1 MKKIVLPAAAWA
13 ILCSSCAS
21 LTKSQVE
28 AVNHFSK
35 TSANFS
41 AYPSKVITALADVYV
56 ERGVY
61 LVNSLDDFEEIQAA
75 SDQNDDSSAEK
86 TVTQHINELDQLML
100 SKKKGY
106 ATGANVDIT
115 FKIIDK
121 YIQSLAVLSSDKHIT
136 AVGDQ
141 AVDLGAGLDSLIG
154 VYNAMPDTKKV
165 NKGIGGLV
173 GSVIMAGGKQWVRA
187 KQANEIKRFVPAA
200 DEMIGV
206 MTDNLL
212 TFLRSGKIDSLI
224 RNERQGI
231 ASDYKSFL
239 RHRQPTVQNEREYL
253 QLYMDVAHIDE
264 LRQQTI
270 SATRA
275 LRTAH
280 AALTE
285 QILAKKDV
293 HEIITALQQLY
304 EDVKEVKTT
313 IKAIDAPKK

>member
-1 MKKIVLPAAAWA
+1 MILPAAACV

-41 AYPSKVITALADVYV
+41 AYPSKVMTALADVYV
-56 ERGVY
+56 QRGVY
-61 LVNSLDDFEEIQAA
+61 LVNSLDNFEEINAA

-86 TVTQHINELDQLML
+86 TVTQHVNELNDLMV

-106 ATGANVDIT
+106 ANAASVDIT
-115 FKIIDK
+115 FRIIDK
-121 YIQSLAVLSSDKHIT
+121 YIQALALLSSEKHIS

-141 AVDLGAGLDSLIG
+141 AQDLGAGLDSLIG
-154 VYNAMPDTKKV
+154 VYNGLPDTKKV

-173 GSVIMAGGKQWVRA
+173 GSLIMAGGKQWVRA

-231 ASDYKSFL
+231 ASNYKSFL
-239 RHRQPTVQNEREYL
+239 RHRQPTIQNEMDYL
-253 QLYMDVAHIDE
+253 QLYMDVDHIDA

-275 LRTAH
+275 LRAAH
-280 AALTE
+280 ADLTA
-285 QILAKKDV
+285 QILAKKDL
-293 HEIITALQQLY
+293 HETIASLQALY
-304 EDVKEVKTT
+304 DDVKEVKTT